1 MLNNKLLNI
10 AFLSTSP
17 PRQCGLATF
26 TQDLIDAKRVVDT
39 NVIAVNKSKH
49 RDYSNKVIYE
59 INQNNQNDYIELA
72 HKLNHSNIDLLVI
85 EHEYGIYGGD
95 YGVKFK
101 MNVIDKFL
109 ERYLREYDYYLESAK
124 LCAQQCENG
133 LERNGIRAVVTF
145 RVKKIDRLK
154 DKLEKRNEIKEYK
167 RVEDI
172 YKDIVD
178 LAGVRIALYF
188 PGDSDEVDKLIRSN
202 FNVLH
207 TKIFP
212 QKKKSSY
219 QKLFPGYSA
228 NHYTLNLKNELLS
241 ETSKRYAQ
249 AQIEIQVASVLIYAW
264 AEVEHD
270 LVYKP
275 SSGDLSVE
283 EYEILDEL
291 NGLVLAGEVALER
304 LQKAV
309 NLRIGEKGK
318 KFNNHYERSS
328 YLYDS
333 IRNIMNHNENEPII
347 KKTNIIY
354 NFLH

>member
-1 MLNNKLLNI
+1 
-10 AFLSTSP
+10 
-17 PRQCGLATF
+17 
-26 TQDLIDAKRVVDT
+26 
-39 NVIAVNKSKH
+39 
-49 RDYSNKVIYE
+49 
-59 INQNNQNDYIELA
+59 
-72 HKLNHSNIDLLVI
+72 
-85 EHEYGIYGGD
+85 
-95 YGVKFK
+95 
-101 MNVIDKFL
+101 MNVVDKFL

>member
-1 MLNNKLLNI
+1 
-10 AFLSTSP
+10 
-17 PRQCGLATF
+17 
-26 TQDLIDAKRVVDT
+26 
-39 NVIAVNKSKH
+39 
-49 RDYSNKVIYE
+49 
-59 INQNNQNDYIELA
+59 
-72 HKLNHSNIDLLVI
+72 
-85 EHEYGIYGGD
+85 
-95 YGVKFK
+95 
-101 MNVIDKFL
+101 MNVVDKFL

-145 RVKKIDRLK
+145 RVKRLDRLK
-154 DKLEKRNEIKEYK
+154 DKLKKRNETKKYK

-178 LAGVRIALYF
+178 LAGVRIAIYF
-188 PGDSDEVDKLIRSN
+188 PGDRDEVDKFIRSN

-212 QKKKSSY
+212 EKKGPSYQTY

-241 ETSKRYAQ
+241 ETSKRYVQ

-283 EYEILDEL
+283 EYGILDEL

-309 NLRIGEKGK
+309 KLRIGEKGK

-333 IRNIMNHNENEPII
+333 IRNIMNNKENEPII
-347 KKTNIIY
+347 RKANIIY
-354 NFLH
+354 NFLQSAGLDKPECLEKFILQLDSNTERPSIVYNL